1 MEPAKHYFLY
11 EDSSRALRISEY
23 VYTLGTFHY
32 NWHEDIELL
41 VILRGRAE
49 LCNSTGMHPLEA
61 DDLVLIN
68 SNEGHASLAR
78 SADCLAFLI
87 HIAPSVFSLYDKN
100 YRALRFRL
108 ATGPATRQQLPCRLL
123 RMNMA
128 KMLLAME
135 DPARQ
140 DLLRLQSGLYPLL
153 ELLYKEFRDESP
165 ARSGV
170 GSKRNQLLVQ
180 HMTRY
185 IEEHYQEKLTL
196 NSLADEMGYNA
207 SYLSQL
213 FRDNVGVNFYE
224 YVTRKRLRESTFELQ
239 HTDKKVLA
247 IAADNGFQDVKAFN
261 SKFREVFGRTPS
273 EYRRTLSAES
283 GIPRWS
289 VSSKAYVDRSDPF
302 VLEKLQGYLHPEK
315 ASPACSDAAALPPAQ
330 AVPPVEML
338 EDVAAQ
344 LEQLAARLKGK
355 PT

>member
-11 EDSSRALRISEY
+11 EDSSRSLRISEY

-100 YRALRFRL
+100 YRVLRFRL

-123 RMNMA
+123 RMYMA

-140 DLLRLQSGLYPLL
+140 DLLSLQSGLYPLL
-153 ELLYKEFRDESP
+153 ESLYKEFRDESP

-170 GSKRNQLLVQ
+170 GSKRNQLLAQ
-180 HMTRY
+180 QMTRY
-185 IEEHYQEKLTL
+185 IEEHYPEKITL
-196 NSLADEMGYNA
+196 NSLAGEMGYNA

-213 FRDNVGVNFYE
+213 FRDNVGVNFYD
-224 YVTRKRLRESTFELQ
+224 YLTRKRLRESTFELQ
-239 HTDKKVLA
+239 YTDKKVLV

-273 EYRRTLSAES
+273 EYRRTLSTES
-283 GIPRWS
+283 DIPKWS
-289 VSSKAYVDRSDPF
+289 VSSKAYVDRTDPF
-302 VLEKLQGYLHPEK
+302 VLEKLQSYLHPE
-315 ASPACSDAAALPPAQ
+315 APGPEHTAPAAQPQADAVLRD
-330 AVPPVEML
+330 EML
-338 EDVAAQ
+338 DEVAAQ
-344 LEQLAARLKGK
+344 LEQLAARLKK
-355 PT
+355 QNP